1 MNVMGWLLFA
11 IYNYSNTPKIEENDL
26 FWPFMTLVI
35 WLCEYYLFCVM
46 SICYSYYTMSYICE
60 IARIWYFFLNL
71 KKLITMFLVVM
82 ETRSDKGANVESESS
97 DPSNLVEYALKNLY
111 AKFGEL
117 FQCLQLFNI
126 NKPSNVKLHFKSTPH
141 GQFRVILLYLS
152 NV

>member
-11 IYNYSNTPKIEENDL
+11 IYTYSNTPKIEENDL
-26 FWPFMTLVI
+26 FWHFMILVI
-35 WLCEYYLFCVM
+35 LLCEYYLFCVM
-46 SICYSYYTMSYICE
+46 SICYSYYTMSYRCE

-71 KKLITMFLVVM
+71 KKLITLFLVVM

-117 FQCLQLFNI
+117 FQYLQLFNI
-126 NKPSNVKLHFKSTPH
+126 NKPSSYRLEPVWYIQTLYS
-141 GQFRVILLYLS
+141 IL
-152 NV
+152 